1 MNKIETVIIYREIF
15 KNYIKVLLDIKRGK
29 QNIKVVF
36 RYDGHEEIL
45 DRDKV
50 LGILKTIQF
59 SKILYLTK
67 LRYKLKIETREG
79 VGDWETVFLKEEY
92 KWLIEGQKDPI
103 ILDVGGEVGDTA
115 LYFALK
121 GAKKVIVIEPFPN
134 NYEYL
139 VKNINYNNFQDK
151 IIPINAMVGKENKK
165 TNIII
170 PDEFIVRDA
179 KESDTG
185 YQIEM
190 ITLSKLIESFN
201 IKEALLKMDC
211 EGCEYESILNE
222 NDETLKIFKKI
233 QLEYH
238 YGYEKLK
245 EKLEKLGFR
254 VECTKPLKVYNPDAT
269 NPNLEVGYIYAER
282 IK

>member
-1 MNKIETVIIYREIF
+1 M
-15 KNYIKVLLDIKRGK
+15 
-29 QNIKVVF
+29 
-36 RYDGHEEIL
+36 
-45 DRDKV
+45 
-50 LGILKTIQF
+50 
-59 SKILYLTK
+59 
-67 LRYKLKIETREG
+67 
-79 VGDWETVFLKEEY
+79 
-92 KWLIEGQKDPI
+92 

>member
-179 KESDTG
+179 KESNTG